1 MPNAEPRSVLVLGY
15 GNPGR
20 LDDGLGPAL
29 AEAVARRHLPG
40 LTAEADYQLTVE
52 DAAQAAEY
60 DVVLFADADATGP
73 EPFSVRAVD
82 PEPAGPGWSSHV
94 TRPEAVLGLA
104 RELFGAEPIG
114 LLLGIRGY
122 EFDAFGERL
131 SPGARANLDAAVAWV
146 ENAVSNGTFHEV
158 RPPETEE
165 GQTCRTEST

>member
-1 MPNAEPRSVLVLGY
+1 MSNAEPRSVLLIGY

-29 AEAVARRHLPG
+29 AEAIGRRDLPG

-52 DAAQAAEY
+52 DAAQAAEH
-60 DVVLFADADATGP
+60 DVVLFADADAIGP
-73 EPFSVRAVD
+73 EPFSVRAVA
-82 PEPAGPGWSSHV
+82 PEFAAPGWSSHAIL
-94 TRPEAVLGLA
+94 PGAVLGLA
-104 RELFGAEPIG
+104 RGLFGAEPTG

-131 SPGARANLDAAVAWV
+131 SPGARANLDAALAWV
-146 ENAVSNGTFHEV
+146 DNAVRKGTFHEV
-158 RPPETEE
+158 HPPETEE